1 MAATFPSPLRV
12 SIPNIGLPAASVN
25 GAAITFGGQKA
36 MLDPDNGA
44 GRMNAGRNCAIE
56 YRRVW
61 IETME
66 AKFPSYWMWS
76 EAFEMLARAE
86 RMHRQ
91 FFQPSGSSPSVAWE
105 PPVDVLETER
115 VVLVLVALPGVDF
128 NEVKAVINQGELL
141 ISGCRAY
148 PEEMRTAIIHRLEL
162 PQGRFERR
170 IRLPP
175 GRYSAIRRSDSN
187 GTLLVTLEKAGAS
200 NG

>member
-1 MAATFPSPLRV
+1 
-12 SIPNIGLPAASVN
+12 
-25 GAAITFGGQKA
+25 
-36 MLDPDNGA
+36 
-44 GRMNAGRNCAIE
+44 
-56 YRRVW
+56 
-61 IETME
+61 
-66 AKFPSYWMWS
+66 MWS

-115 VVLVLVALPGVDF
+115 AVLVLVALPGVHF
-128 NEVKAVINQGELL
+128 SEVKALIDSQGELL
-141 ISGCRAY
+141 ITGHRTY
-148 PEEMRTAIIHRLEL
+148 PAEMRTAIIHRLEL

-175 GRYSAIRRSDSN
+175 GRYSAIHRSDSN
-187 GTLLVTLEKAGAS
+187 GTLLITLQKAEAS

>member
-1 MAATFPSPLRV
+1 
-12 SIPNIGLPAASVN
+12 
-25 GAAITFGGQKA
+25 
-36 MLDPDNGA
+36 
-44 GRMNAGRNCAIE
+44 
-56 YRRVW
+56 
-61 IETME
+61 
-66 AKFPSYWMWS
+66 MWS

-91 FFQPSGSSPSVAWE
+91 FFQPSGSPSSVAWE

-175 GRYSAIRRSDSN
+175 GRYSAIHRSDSN